1 MLKDREANMKKHSGN
16 TGRILEY
23 LKKNKSITSME
34 AFEKFG
40 ATRLSAIIYTLRN
53 EGYVIQNVERNSENR
68 FGDKVRFV
76 EYKYIGELV

>member
-1 MLKDREANMKKHSGN
+1 
-16 TGRILEY
+16 
-23 LKKNKSITSME
+23 ME

>member
-1 MLKDREANMKKHSGN
+1 MKKHSGN

-40 ATRLSAIIYTLRN
+40 ATRLSAM
-53 EGYVIQNVERNSENR
+53 
-68 FGDKVRFV
+68 KVMLFRMLKEV
-76 EYKYIGELV
+76 QQTDLGIR

>member
-1 MLKDREANMKKHSGN
+1 MKKHSGN

-53 EGYVIQNVERNSENR
+53 EGYVIQNVERSSANR

-76 EYKYIGELV
+76 EYTYIGKIV

>member
-1 MLKDREANMKKHSGN
+1 
-16 TGRILEY
+16 
-23 LKKNKSITSME
+23 ME

-53 EGYVIQNVERNSENR
+53 EGYVIQNVERSSANR

-76 EYKYIGELV
+76 EYKYIGEIV